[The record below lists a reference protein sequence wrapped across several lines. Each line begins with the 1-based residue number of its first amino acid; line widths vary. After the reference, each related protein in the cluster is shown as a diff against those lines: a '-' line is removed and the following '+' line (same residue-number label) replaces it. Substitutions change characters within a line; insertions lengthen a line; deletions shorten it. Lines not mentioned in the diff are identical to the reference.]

1 MQHAAS
7 RAVQAP
13 QAPQAQSLERSRCG
27 AKLLTKGGEAL
38 ATLLEAYEYAREV
51 DRCDWDFAVR
61 IDVLHRMGLTDNDL
75 RWLVCKGLLASAR
88 EVFPAGDER
97 SFRHRGPL
105 TFSRRTC
112 FILTESGADAA
123 RELTERAGVVI
134 HPAAIA
140 GVVAGPGVS
149 GNGADTLSLVA
160 LTPVWDRLRQ
170 ELRLGRVVVKRF
182 KLPAV
187 NQETVLAAFEE
198 DGWPVHIDDPLPP
211 RPDLDPKRRLH
222 DTINSLNRNQKRPLI
237 RFLGDGSGQG
247 VRWELVSARG
257 HDANGAAGS

>member
-1 MQHAAS
+1 MQHAAGS
-7 RAVQAP
+7 AVQIP
-13 QAPQAQSLERSRCG
+13 QTAEAVTIRRSRCG
-27 AKLLTKGGEAL
+27 VKLLSKGGGAL

-51 DRCDWDFAVR
+51 DRSAWDFAVR
-61 IDVLHRMGLTDNDL
+61 IDVLHKLGLTDNDL

-123 RELTERAGVVI
+123 RELTERAGIVV

-140 GVVAGPGVS
+140 GDLAGPGVA

-170 ELRLGRVVVKRF
+170 ELRLGRAVVKRF

-247 VRWELVSARG
+247 VRWELVESPP
-257 HDANGAAGS
+257 HESNGAAGP